1 MGGIFLSNILT
12 VSELTRSVKALLE
25 AEFPFVWV
33 RGQVSNL
40 ARPASGHVY
49 FTLTDGDAALSVVWF
64 RSSQRSAEPV
74 KKGGDMVN
82 PLTGE
87 IEESSGGTA
96 LTGSGL
102 EDGMEVL
109 CAGRLNVYE
118 PRGQY
123 QLVAELVQ
131 AQGVGD
137 LAVAFEAL
145 KKKLAAKG
153 YFDEDRKLDL
163 PRNPRRVAV
172 ITSKSGAAIRD
183 FLRIADTRGTGAEI
197 RIYPVLV
204 QGDRAPAQIAA
215 ALDLVD
221 GESWAEV
228 AVLIRGGGSLEDL
241 WAFNTEEVADA
252 IFRARL
258 PVVTGVGH
266 EPDVSIA
273 DFVADKRA
281 ATPSHAAQELWPR
294 RETLAQ
300 KVDALDL
307 SLGRAYAGWLSGK
320 EGAFEHMRKAL
331 VWLSPARRL
340 ERMEDRFSA
349 LMARLEGAGLDH
361 FFGCAERAVRTAEG
375 LDRAYGP
382 QRPMGLGREVA
393 GLAGRLNRA
402 FGPQRVDRMAGD
414 VAGLGRLLD
423 KGGRTASEGAAQRL
437 AVLETALRGLDPE
450 GPLER
455 GYALVRV
462 AGTGEFLCDP
472 RRVTKGDALDIT
484 VRDGRVAAIVT
495 DSRPNKE

>member
-1 MGGIFLSNILT
+1 MSNILT
-12 VSELTRSVKALLE
+12 VSELTKSVKALLE

-64 RSSQRSAEPV
+64 KSSQRATQPV
-74 KKGGDMVN
+74 RQGADQVN

-87 IEESSGGTA
+87 IEEVEGGTA
-96 LTGSGL
+96 LTGSGI

-131 AQGVGD
+131 ARGVGD

-153 YFDEDRKLDL
+153 YFDEDRKLEL
-163 PRNPRRVAV
+163 PYDPKRVAV

-221 GESWAEV
+221 GEGWAEA

-252 IFRARL
+252 IYRARL
-258 PVVTGVGH
+258 PVLTGVGH

-273 DFVADKRA
+273 DFVADRRA
-281 ATPSHAAQELWPR
+281 ATPTHAAQELWPR

-300 KVDALDL
+300 KVDVLDL
-307 SLGRAYAGWLSGK
+307 GLGRTYAAWLSGK
-320 EGAFEHMRKAL
+320 AGAFEHLRKAL
-331 VWLSPARRL
+331 VWLSPVRRL

-349 LMARLEGAGLDH
+349 LMSRLQGAGLDH
-361 FFGCAERAVRTAEG
+361 YFDHAERAARAAEG
-375 LDRAYGP
+375 LDRAFGTA
-382 QRPMGLGREVA
+382 RLDGLAHDAA
-393 GLAGRLNRA
+393 GLAHRLGRA
-402 FGPQRVDRMAGD
+402 FGPERVDRLADG
-414 VAGLGRLLD
+414 VAGLGQRLDASGVSGLD
-423 KGGRTASEGAAQRL
+423 SAAQRL

-450 GPLER
+450 GPLSR

-462 AGTGEFLCDP
+462 AGTGEFLRDP

-484 VRDGRVAAIVT
+484 VRDGRVAATVT
-495 DSRPNKE
+495 DTRLNEE